1 MISSASDVPLRQF
14 AALARDFCAWC
25 EDGSNVERSDADVAK
40 WLARLHVHALEL
52 TNVPVDFEG
61 DWPELLDEDVA
72 RVKCNLGAFMGYYYR
87 VVFDP
92 DPTID
97 DAPVIGDVG
106 DDLLDTYSDVKRGL
120 MVYGLDGQQGAG
132 WYWSYMHRIHWGQ
145 HVVGALAALNGAARK
160 TEA

>member
-1 MISSASDVPLRQF
+1 VSASDIPLRLF

-25 EDGSNVERSDADVAK
+25 EDGADVERSAVDAAK
-40 WLARLHVHALEL
+40 WLARLHAHALDL
-52 TNVPVDFEG
+52 GNIVVNFEG
-61 DWPELLDEDVA
+61 DWPELPDEDLACV
-72 RVKCNLGAFMGYYYR
+72 RRNLTAFMGYYYR

-120 MVYGLDGQQGAG
+120 MVYGADGNDEAC

-145 HVVGALAALNGAARK
+145 HVVGALTALNGAARK
-160 TEA
+160 TED